1 MISSGRLGYASRS
14 VSPGTHLSLCPQDWS
29 YKCVLLDLDLKTT
42 TTTAAAVAA
51 TTATARVLGLEQS
64 KHFKL
69 SPQPNILF

>member
-1 MISSGRLGYASRS
+1 
-14 VSPGTHLSLCPQDWS
+14 
-29 YKCVLLDLDLKTT
+29 VLLDLDLKTT
-42 TTTAAAVAA
+42 TTIAAAVAA